1 MLIPG
6 MQDHGE
12 DLSTLGQH
20 HVMDHAL
27 WSTPTGIAIIT
38 NLSVMAMISAA
49 LLLLMA
55 RAAARKRGLVAHGM
69 LENFFEGVVLFVRDE
84 LVRPQMGHHGDKFVH
99 YFCTLFT
106 FVLLT
111 NLLGIIPIP
120 GIGGTATGNTGMT
133 WMLAASVV
141 VVGIVFGIKE
151 NGVGGFLKAF
161 IPPGLPLIL
170 KPVLFLLELFSFV
183 IKHVI
188 LGVRL
193 CINMVA
199 GHLVLLGFLTIIFA
213 AKAYLAAVPAVGAA
227 LFMSILEVLVCL
239 IQAFVFT
246 LLSVLFIGG
255 MVHPEH

>member
-1 MLIPG
+1 MLIG
-6 MQDHGE
+6 AVEEHSENLD
-12 DLSTLGQH
+12 TLGQH

-27 WSTPTGIAIIT
+27 GTTLIT
-38 NLSVMAMISAA
+38 NLSVMAIISGA

-55 RAAARKRGLVAHGM
+55 RAAARKRGLVARGM

-111 NLLGIIPIP
+111 NLLGIVPIP

-141 VVGIVFGIKE
+141 VVGIVFGIKA
-151 NGVGGFLKAF
+151 NGLGGFLKVF
-161 IPPGLPLIL
+161 IPPGLPFIL
-170 KPVLFLLELFSFV
+170 KPVLFVLELFSFV
-183 IKHVI
+183 IRHVI

-193 CINMVA
+193 CINMAA

-227 LFMSILEVLVCL
+227 LFVSILEVLFCV